1 MENALH
7 KITPK
12 GLEVIETLGFTPEHG
27 FMRLA
32 LHMDRMEKT
41 CSRLHYLFDRG
52 AVLMA
57 LGESVDDTPVRLRV
71 TINLDGIVNV
81 KVGSITEVSRWSI
94 GISDKF
100 LQSNDPWLGVKT
112 TNRALYDAVRSQLID
127 FDEVLF
133 LNENREVCEGTITNI
148 FVKKDN
154 ILVTPPISCGCLP
167 GILREEMLLS
177 GQAQEGILFLKDLKD
192 GAEVFVGNSLRGL
205 ITADLAENK
214 LI

>member
-1 MENALH
+1 
-7 KITPK
+7 
-12 GLEVIETLGFTPEHG
+12 
-27 FMRLA
+27 
-32 LHMDRMEKT
+32 MDRMEKT

-81 KVGSITEVSRWSI
+81 KVASITEVSRWSI

-112 TNRALYDAVRSQLID
+112 TNRALYDTVRSQLID

-133 LNENREVCEGTITNI
+133 LNEKREVCEGTITNI
-148 FVKKDN
+148 FVRKNN

-167 GILREEMLLS
+167 GVLREEMLLS
-177 GQAQEGILFLKDLKD
+177 GQAQEGILFLEDLRD
-192 GAEVFVGNSLRGL
+192 AAEVFVGNSLRGL
-205 ITADLAENK
+205 IAADLVDNK